1 MYRVIEMFDDL
12 QDYKDTKDG
21 RAYRRY
27 EPGDSFPR
35 KGLKPTEERIAE
47 LAGKDNVRGHAV
59 IAEE

>member
-1 MYRVIEMFDDL
+1 MFDDL

-27 EPGDSFPR
+27 EPGDSYPR